1 MARPIAFAF
10 ASAACL
16 LAAACSGGG
25 EGANDSEASNNV
37 TSEDPFGATG
47 APGADMTDNG
57 VTDGGSDLPPD
68 NGAVNLTEPANAAQ

>member
-16 LAAACSGGG
+16 LAAACSGG
-25 EGANDSEASNNV
+25 EGANDSAAANNII
-37 TSEDPFGATG
+37 SEDPFGATG

-68 NGAVNLTEPANAAQ
+68 NGAVHLTAPANAAQ

>member
-1 MARPIAFAF
+1 MARRYAAAV

-16 LAAACSGGG
+16 LAAACSGG
-25 EGANDSEASNNV
+25 EGANDSATANNAI
-37 TSEDPFGATG
+37 SEDPFGATG

-57 VTDGGSDLPPD
+57 VTDGGSDLPAD